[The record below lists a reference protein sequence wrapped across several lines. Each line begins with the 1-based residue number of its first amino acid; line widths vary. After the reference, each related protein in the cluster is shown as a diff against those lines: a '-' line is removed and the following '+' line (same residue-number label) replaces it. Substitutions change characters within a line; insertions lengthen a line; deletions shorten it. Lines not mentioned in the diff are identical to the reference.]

1 MDLSQKF
8 NLLVQTIVTT
18 ALPSIIADFDAS
30 ESDYTWV
37 GSSYMLAAAGM
48 LAAIT
53 RDKIT
58 WLTLLVATTPS
69 WGKIS
74 DIFGRKPILLTA
86 NVIFFA
92 GSLVCALSV
101 NVHMLLGGRV
111 LQGIGSGGLLTLA
124 AVCIADMF
132 SVR

>member
-1 MDLSQKF
+1 MFLAALDMVSDRPAFSGRLSSFTRCMDLSQKF

-58 WLTLLVATTPS
+58 
-69 WGKIS
+69 
-74 DIFGRKPILLTA
+74 
-86 NVIFFA
+86 
-92 GSLVCALSV
+92 
-101 NVHMLLGGRV
+101 
-111 LQGIGSGGLLTLA
+111 
-124 AVCIADMF
+124 
-132 SVR
+132 

>member
-48 LAAIT
+48 LEAIT
-53 RDKIT
+53 RDEIT
-58 WLTLLVATTPS
+58 
-69 WGKIS
+69 
-74 DIFGRKPILLTA
+74 
-86 NVIFFA
+86 
-92 GSLVCALSV
+92 
-101 NVHMLLGGRV
+101 
-111 LQGIGSGGLLTLA
+111 
-124 AVCIADMF
+124 
-132 SVR
+132 